1 MRIGDSWEADY
12 SGARTGNKGAGSH
25 ISPAPRRSV
34 SRLVVLPAAL
44 TLALLTLLAAV
55 PASAAQGDGPRKT
68 FIVVLKDSV
77 GHASP
82 VAAEHSQRFGGS
94 VEHVYEHAL
103 KGYAGTFAEGR
114 LGSLLSDARVAS
126 VELDGEMTT
135 SVTQTGATWGIDRID
150 QRNLPLSGTFT
161 YTRTGAGV
169 KAYIIDTG
177 IHASHTQFGGR
188 VVQGRDTVDGALP
201 AADCHGHGTHVAG
214 TVGGSIHGVAKG
226 VTLVAVRVLNCS
238 GSGSTSGVI
247 AGVDWVTGNHAAGQP
262 AVANMSLGGGASTA
276 LDNAV
281 RNSIAD
287 GVSYAVAAGN
297 GNIFGMAVN
306 ACNGSPSR
314 VAEAMTISATDST
327 DRKASWANFGNCV
340 DWFAPGVSITSAWY
354 TSNTATNTISGTSM
368 ATPHTAGV
376 AAQYLQSN
384 PTASPATVRTTL
396 FNLTTK
402 GIVTS
407 SRTTNN
413 HLLFTNF

>member
-1 MRIGDSWEADY
+1 MRI
-12 SGARTGNKGAGSH
+12 
-25 ISPAPRRSV
+25 I
-34 SRLVVLPAAL
+34 VLPA
-44 TLALLTLLAAV
+44 LALVVCAMLFA
-55 PASAAQGDGPRKT
+55 PASAAQSDDQRASY
-68 FIVVLKDSV
+68 IVVLNDSV
-77 GHASP
+77 GQAAP
-82 VAAEHSQRFGGS
+82 VAAAHAERFQADVG
-94 VEHVYEHAL
+94 HVYNNAL
-103 KGYAGTFAEGR
+103 KGYSATLAKGR
-114 LGSLLSDARVAS
+114 LGALLADPRVQSIEADK
-126 VELDGEMTT
+126 EITT
-135 SVTQTGATWGIDRID
+135 AVTQTGATWGLDRID
-150 QRNLPLSGTFT
+150 QRSRPLSGTFT

-188 VVQGRDTVDGALP
+188 VLQGRDTVDGALP

-226 VTLVAVRVLNCS
+226 VTLVAVRVLNCN

-247 AGVDWVTGNHAAGQP
+247 AGVDWVTGNHLAGQP
-262 AVANMSLGGGASTA
+262 AVANMSLGGGVSTS

-297 GNIFGMAVN
+297 GNIFGQAVN

-327 DRKASWANFGNCV
+327 DRKATWANYGNCV

-354 TSNTATNTISGTSM
+354 TSNTATRTISGTSM

-384 PTASPATVRTTL
+384 PSASPATVRTAL

-402 GIVTS
+402 SIVTS
-407 SRTTNN
+407 SNTTNN